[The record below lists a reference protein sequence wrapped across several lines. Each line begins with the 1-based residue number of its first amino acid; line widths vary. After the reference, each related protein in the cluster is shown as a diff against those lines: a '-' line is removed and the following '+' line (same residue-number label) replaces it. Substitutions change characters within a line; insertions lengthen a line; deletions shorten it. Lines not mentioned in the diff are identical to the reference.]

1 MPCKTPNQQ
10 NEMVRILNGRYLLL
24 ALCLIW
30 CATAQSFGQTA
41 DGARLAAELGCG
53 NCHGDLP
60 NNRDL
65 PNLIPDL
72 SDAGSRYLPEYLFDF
87 LQNPRRIRQHI
98 GRSRMP
104 DFRFS
109 EKEALALTYFLMTRQ
124 KSAADTSTLP
134 QSLRQWQPAAVD
146 EAAVTKIIRDEYAC
160 LSCHQLKG
168 GGGAIAVDLQRVGYR
183 LNPRW
188 MQVYLVN
195 PALFGVPAQLMPAQ
209 FYQSG
214 DPKRVLFPDAAERIK
229 TLVNALV
236 KMGETERN
244 KLQSAFEA
252 AKRAFPDVDEHKG
265 REIFLSQ
272 GCVNCHRFADAPAA
286 ALAYRAPQLKPLAS
300 RRNPQWLKT
309 YLAQPHAI
317 RPFGFVPGSGSRMP
331 DYRLT
336 EAEVALL
343 TNYVQ
348 PNTRSTQTPAAAPL
362 SAFQKQKAR
371 TLLAEKLA
379 CVGCHTIDGRG
390 GKIAPVL
397 DNVAVRSDSLYIRE
411 IIDNPQ
417 MLHKDNIMPAVP
429 MPPKW
434 RDLIVRYL
442 WSKKETLAPA
452 EQTYLSLA
460 EYPLIFDAGL
470 SGSAKRYASMCAPCH
485 GVSGRGDGFNAAF
498 LRTSPTQHADS
509 AYMSTRSDDS
519 LYEGIAA
526 GGYILNRS
534 HEMPPFINR
543 LTSGEIDEL
552 VSYLR
557 SLCRCEGPLWSR
569 DGGQP

>member
-1 MPCKTPNQQ
+1 MAHKL
-10 NEMVRILNGRYLLL
+10 ISRYLLPV
-24 ALCLIW
+24 CLV
-30 CATAQSFGQTA
+30 CCFAVQGYGQTSE
-41 DGARLAAELGCG
+41 GARLVAELGCG
-53 NCHGDLP
+53 NCHSDLP
-60 NNRDL
+60 HNRNL
-65 PNLIPDL
+65 PELIPDL
-72 SDAGSRYLPEYLFDF
+72 SDAGSRYLPAYLFDF
-87 LQNPRRIRQHI
+87 LQNPRQIRRHI

-104 DFRFS
+104 DFQFS

-124 KSAADTSTLP
+124 KSAADSSLLP
-134 QSLRQWQPAAVD
+134 QTLRHWQPGAVD
-146 EAAVTKIIRDEYAC
+146 VSAVTKMIRDEYAC
-160 LSCHQLKG
+160 LSCHQLNG
-168 GGGAIAVDLQRVGYR
+168 SGGAIAVELQRVGAR

-188 MQVYLVN
+188 MIAYLAN
-195 PALFGVPAQLMPAQ
+195 PAAFGVSEQVMPAQ

-214 DPKRVLFPDAAERIK
+214 NLQNPLFPDAAERIK
-229 TLVNALV
+229 TLVTALV
-236 KMGETERN
+236 KMGEAERR
-244 KLQSAFEA
+244 KVQSAFES
-252 AKRAFPDVDEHKG
+252 AKRAFPDVDEKKG
-265 REIFLSQ
+265 REIFVSQ
-272 GCVNCHRFADAPAA
+272 GCVNCHRFADAPEA
-286 ALAYRAPQLKPLAS
+286 ALAYRAPQLKPLAA
-300 RRNPQWLKT
+300 RRNPQWLKA

-336 EAEVALL
+336 GEEVALL
-343 TNYVQ
+343 ADYLQ
-348 PNTRSTQTPAAAPL
+348 PGSPGAKAPAEPPL

-390 GKIAPVL
+390 GKIAPPL
-397 DNVAVRSDSLYIRE
+397 DNVAARSDSLYIRN
-411 IIDNPQ
+411 IINNPQ

-434 RDLIVRYL
+434 RHLIVRYL
-442 WSKKETLAPA
+442 WSKKDTLAAA
-452 EQTYLSLA
+452 EKKYLSLTD
-460 EYPLIFDAGL
+460 YPLIIDARL
-470 SGSAKRYASMCAPCH
+470 SGTEKRYATMCAPCH
-485 GVSGRGDGFNAAF
+485 GVSGRGDGFNAPF
-498 LRTSPTQHADS
+498 LRASPTQHADS

-543 LTSGEIDEL
+543 LTPEEISAL

-557 SLCRCEGPLWSR
+557 SLCGCQAPLWSR